1 MVLQNLLT
9 KDGILARPH
18 RLPSLHQLIT
28 ALPAAFLFFNPSLES
43 LSLEYFHSTGS
54 RRSLPSAS
62 PI

>member
-9 KDGILARPH
+9 KDGISARPH

-28 ALPAAFLFFNPSLES
+28 ALPAAFLFFNPSLQI
-43 LSLEYFHSTGS
+43 LSLEYLHPTGS

-62 PI
+62 LI